1 MPRDVGVVIVAGGSA
16 QRMGGATPKQ
26 FLPVRGVPML
36 LWTLR
41 PFTSHPDV
49 VNVTVVV
56 PAGIDSALPAWLSD
70 LVEAG
75 LRVVA
80 GGAER
85 MDSVENGLRAL
96 PEDCAVVLVHDA
108 ARPFVSREVIDGV
121 ITYAR
126 AGDGAIA
133 ALPVR
138 DTLKASRTSG
148 VDAVIAETVPRDT
161 IWRAQTPQG
170 FPRPL
175 LERAFQ
181 QARADGASA
190 TDEASLV
197 ERLNHK
203 IHLVMDSSWNIKITT
218 PEDLRLAELI
228 AGDLV

>member
-1 MPRDVGVVIVAGGSA
+1 MAGGSG

-121 ITYAR
+121 ITRAR

-170 FPRPL
+170 FPRTL

-203 IHLVMDSSWNIKITT
+203 IHLVMDSSWNVKITT